1 MVIITLM
8 LGVAILI
15 EQLSA
20 TCWQFA
26 ISAYY
31 YTSAHSI
38 MIAALLALGTLLIMY
53 KGSSDTEDVS
63 LTLAGVSALMIAM
76 VPQGRPT
83 NLCGRND
90 LPPQFEP
97 AIEPNVWAV
106 VVALIVG
113 WLAMT
118 VLHWRNHTRHKRSLL
133 GTLGLWIFWPI
144 MALGFIALVFFPGW
158 FNAHVHGIAG
168 FLLLASFIITVFC
181 AAYVV
186 GREDIV
192 KSPHRDRYKWWYRV
206 IAWAMVG
213 TLIAVVAL
221 HLRHPGWE
229 LWVLL
234 MEGLVIIEFALYWAV
249 QTVELW
255 DSPDRKERLPDD
267 VQRWIEEERTAGG
280 GFARM
285 RSELS
290 ERHDDRQ
297 GGRLLPLL

>member
-8 LGVAILI
+8 LGVAIII

-38 MIAALLALGTLLIMY
+38 LIAALLALGTLLIMY
-53 KGSSDTEDVS
+53 KGSNDTEDVF

-76 VPQGRPT
+76 VPQGRPA

-97 AIEPNVWAV
+97 AIQPNVWAV

-113 WLAMT
+113 WVAMAL
-118 VLHWRNHTRHKRSLL
+118 LHLFNHTRHKRSPL
-133 GTLGLWIFWPI
+133 GTLALWIFWSI

-158 FNAHVHGIAG
+158 FNAHIHGIAG
-168 FLLLASFIITVFC
+168 FLLLSSFIITVFC
-181 AAYVV
+181 AAYVA
-186 GREDIV
+186 GQEDIQ
-192 KSPHRDRYKWWYRV
+192 KSPHRRCYQCWYRA
-206 IAWAMVG
+206 IGWAMVG

-234 MEGLVIIEFALYWAV
+234 IESLVIIEFAVYWAV

-255 DSPDRKERLPDD
+255 NSPDRRDRLPDD
-267 VQRWIEEERTAGG
+267 AQKRIREWRSAGG
-280 GFARM
+280 GFAGV
-285 RSELS
+285 RSELTGP
-290 ERHDDRQ
+290 HDERQ